1 MDGDFLWDC
10 AFVHDDRSRSDIIP
24 DFEDDA
30 RHFCAPL
37 RGFPEHSAS
46 VSYHQGLRPSLPDSL
61 SVSLSVSE
69 SRGDGVLDIIGGE
82 LWEGALLLCAYIL
95 HNPGLFLASEVL
107 ELGSGV
113 GLPGLLLVAL
123 KSLSWAGA
131 GVTLTDNDPRVLAGL
146 QRALAQFEQ
155 GHSAAAA
162 TVTTA
167 TAATAATTA
176 AAAAAAT
183 ATTDVTAA
191 EFPGSRGPRGPRGPR
206 GYVPVRVRQLDWSAF
221 IGSGDGAHTD
231 DTVGAVGAVDDRV
244 GVEGSVGV
252 GVETGFTGTRPPRGW
267 AEAAGPIH
275 TQVLMGCELCYAPH
289 HAPSLAGLLQ
299 SCLAAGVREVVVVQM
314 RDREGFR
321 TLLELLSRRGVA
333 YSLEEVSGG
342 LLATAQMIACTRSA
356 VGAVGAVGAVL
367 Y

>member
-183 ATTDVTAA
+183 ATTDV
-191 EFPGSRGPRGPRGPR
+191 
-206 GYVPVRVRQLDWSAF
+206 
-221 IGSGDGAHTD
+221 
-231 DTVGAVGAVDDRV
+231 
-244 GVEGSVGV
+244 
-252 GVETGFTGTRPPRGW
+252 
-267 AEAAGPIH
+267 
-275 TQVLMGCELCYAPH
+275 LMGCELCYAPH

-356 VGAVGAVGAVL
+356 WEQ
-367 Y
+367 